1 MSMSILTNIEFVTN
15 DGNSSHVISIE
26 DARKLYEEL
35 HELFGPTPVPVT
47 DSVPYTTP
55 YNPWI
60 GPNPYAPYTDSVP
73 KRNPTNPLSPNYP
86 IGTEGPLTASWTEWS
101 ANATTE

>member
-1 MSMSILTNIEFVTN
+1 MSILTNIEFVTN
-15 DGNSSHVISIE
+15 DGTASHVISIE
-26 DARKLYEEL
+26 DARKLYVEL

-60 GPNPYAPYTDSVP
+60 GPNPYTPYTDSVP
-73 KRNPTNPLSPNYP
+73 KGPIYP
-86 IGTEGPLTASWTEWS
+86 IGSISGGPLTSTWSEWS
-101 ANATTE
+101 AIANNE